1 MNIQPAAI
9 SGVGIDITEVSRV
22 KRLYRKNPAFLKR
35 FFTPGEAAY
44 CLKGKNI
51 YERIAARFSAKEAV
65 IKALDRKDLPFKSIS
80 ILKAGTGRPSAS
92 VRGLKG
98 VSVMLSLSHTEHYA
112 CAVAV
117 ALVAPRAALHSA
129 RGGIAAGLK
138 R

>member
-1 MNIQPAAI
+1 MNIKPTAV

-22 KRLYRKNPAFLKR
+22 KQLYSKTPAFLKR

-65 IKALDRKDLPFKSIS
+65 IKALDRKKLPFKSIS
-80 ILKAGTGRPSAS
+80 ILKAGTGRPV
-92 VRGLKG
+92 VRIKGLKG

-112 CAVAV
+112 CACAV
-117 ALVAPRAALHSA
+117 ALRSMDN
-129 RGGIAAGLK
+129 
-138 R
+138 